1 METTQVL
8 ISSPMSVLAV
18 LCIVA
23 AFFFLLAQVTQAKL
37 FNFIPPLLFIYA
49 TPVFLSNLTVAGY
62 NVIPTKSIIYTGL
75 SQYALPVFI
84 VLMLIKVNV
93 PAVIKVM
100 GKGVLV
106 MLMGTIGVMVG
117 GVVSYVIVHGWLPED
132 SWKGFGTLAGSWIGG
147 TANMLATKEM
157 LGASES
163 QLGLAVVAD
172 NVIYIVWLPLLLMS
186 RDYAER
192 FNKWAR
198 VPAERLAAMDAAAD
212 LHIEDDQVP
221 TMQQYL
227 YLAAVVF
234 GVAAIGHALA
244 PLLAAWIAEASP
256 TMAGIFSETTTR
268 ILLITTI
275 ALVLSTTAVSKLPS
289 STAIGTALVYIFVAG
304 MGARAEVAG
313 LTDAPAFVLGA
324 FIWIF
329 IHGLFM
335 LAGAWIFRVDIHSV
349 AIASAANI
357 GAAASAPIVAAH
369 HRPNLVPA
377 SILLALLGYALGNYL
392 APMTGHLA
400 RIAVGQ

>member
-1 METTQVL
+1 MENVL
-8 ISSPMSVLAV
+8 IDSPIGVLAV
-18 LCIVA
+18 LCAVA
-23 AFFFLLAQVTQAKL
+23 AFFFLLAQVTDTKL
-37 FNFIPPLLFIYA
+37 FKYVPPLLFIYA
-49 TPVFLSNLTVAGY
+49 TPVFLSNLEIGGQT
-62 NVIPTKSIIYTGL
+62 VIPNSSIIYTGL
-75 SQYALPVFI
+75 SKYALPVFI

-93 PAVIKVM
+93 PAVVKVM

-106 MLMGTIGVMVG
+106 MLMGTVGVMVG
-117 GVVSYVIVHGWLPED
+117 GVVAYVIVHGWLPED
-132 SWKGFGTLAGSWIGG
+132 SWKAFGALAGSWIGG

-157 LGASES
+157 LGASDA

-186 RDYAER
+186 RDYAEQ

-198 VPAERLAAMDAAAD
+198 VPAERLAAMDAAAEM
-212 LHIEDDQVP
+212 HVEEDHAP
-221 TMQQYL
+221 TMPQYL
-227 YLAAVVF
+227 YLAAVVI
-234 GVAAIGHALA
+234 GVTAIGHALA
-244 PLLAAWIAEASP
+244 APIAGWIADVS
-256 TMAGIFSETTTR
+256 TGLAGIFSETTTR
-268 ILLITTI
+268 ILLVTTI
-275 ALVLSTTAVSKLPS
+275 ALLLSTTPVSKLPN

-304 MGARAEVAG
+304 MGARAEVSELG
-313 LTDAPAFVLGA
+313 SAPVFVLGA

-335 LAGAWIFRVDIHSV
+335 LAGAWLFRVDVHSV

-392 APMTGHLA
+392 APLTGHLA
-400 RIAVGQ
+400 RIATGQ

>member
-8 ISSPMSVLAV
+8 ISSPIGILAV

-23 AFFFLLAQVTQAKL
+23 AFFFLLAQVSQAKL
-37 FNFIPPLLFIYA
+37 FNYVPPLLFIYA
-49 TPVFLSNLTVAGY
+49 TPVFLSNLSVAGHV
-62 NVIPTKSIIYTGL
+62 VISNKSIIYSGL
-75 SQYALPVFI
+75 SQFVLPVFI

-93 PAVIKVM
+93 PAVVKVM

-106 MLMGTIGVMVG
+106 MLMGTAGVVVG

-132 SWKGFGTLAGSWIGG
+132 SWKGFGALAGSWIGG

-157 LGASES
+157 LGASEA

-186 RDYAER
+186 RDFADK

-198 VPAERLAAMDAAAD
+198 VPADRLAAMDAAAEM
-212 LHIEDDQVP
+212 HVEDDHAP

-234 GVAAIGHALA
+234 GVAAIAHGLA
-244 PLLAAWIAEASP
+244 PAIASWIAETTP
-256 TMAGIFSETTTR
+256 GIAGIFSETTTR
-268 ILLITTI
+268 ILLVTTI
-275 ALVLSTTAVSKLPS
+275 ALLLSTTKVSELPN

-304 MGARAEVAG
+304 MGARAEVSG
-313 LTDAPAFVLGA
+313 LADAPAFVLGA

-335 LAGAWIFRVDIHSV
+335 LAGAWIFRVDVHSV

-369 HRPNLVPA
+369 HRPSLVPA

-392 APMTGHLA
+392 APLTGHLA

>member
-1 METTQVL
+1 MDTTQVL
-8 ISSPMSVLAV
+8 ISSPIGVLAV

-23 AFFFLLAQVTQAKL
+23 AFFFLLAQVSGAKL
-37 FNFIPPLLFIYA
+37 FNYVPPLLFIYA

-62 NVIPTKSIIYTGL
+62 NVIPNSSIIYSGL
-75 SQYALPVFI
+75 SQFVLPVFI

-93 PAVIKVM
+93 PAVVKVM

-106 MLMGTIGVMVG
+106 MLMGTAGVVVG
-117 GVVSYVIVHGWLPED
+117 GVVAYVIVHRWLPED

-157 LGASES
+157 LGASEA

-172 NVIYIVWLPLLLMS
+172 NIIYIVWLPLLLMS
-186 RDYAER
+186 RDFADK

-198 VPAERLAAMDAAAD
+198 VPADRLEAMDAAAE
-212 LHIEDDQVP
+212 LHVEDDHAP
-221 TMQQYL
+221 SMQQYL

-234 GVAAIGHALA
+234 GVAAIGHGLA
-244 PLLAAWIAEASP
+244 PPIASWIADTIPGIS
-256 TMAGIFSETTTR
+256 GIFSETTTR
-268 ILLITTI
+268 ILLVTTV
-275 ALVLSTTAVSKLPS
+275 ALLLSTTKVSELPN
-289 STAIGTALVYIFVAG
+289 STAIGTAMVYVFVAG
-304 MGARAEVAG
+304 MGARAEVSG
-313 LTDAPAFVLGA
+313 LADAPAFVLGA

-335 LAGAWIFRVDIHSV
+335 LAGAWIFRVDVHSV

-369 HRPNLVPA
+369 HRPSLVPA

-392 APMTGHLA
+392 APLTGHLA